1 MAEISKINV
10 NGTEYNIRS
19 YVPFA
24 STVPQ
29 KIGTFQGCD
38 VCQIIVELNHDEN
51 QNRYE
56 QKTINIFNHYDIL
69 NISGVYSKYVSGMP
83 TPQAYYYPIPDEK
96 KLEVEI
102 WQKSDTG
109 TGGEYFST
117 DITVR
122 CDFWDKTTAERDT
135 NCVYVTLTL
144 IKRTR

>member
-10 NGTEYNIRS
+10 NETEYNIRS

-38 VCQIIVELNHDEN
+38 VCQIIVELKHDEN

-56 QKTINIFNHYDIL
+56 QKTITIYPHYDIL
-69 NISGVYSKYVSGMP
+69 NISGVYNKIVSNAPG
-83 TPQAYYYPIPDEK
+83 TQATYYPIPDEK
-96 KLEVEI
+96 KLEVKIE
-102 WQKSDTG
+102 QTYQVGSA
-109 TGGEYFST
+109 ESHHT
-117 DITVR
+117 DITIK
-122 CDFWDKTTAERDT
+122 CDFWDEATAKRDT
-135 NCVYVTLTL
+135 NYVYVTLTL